1 MSLPELSD
9 LVVCQV
15 VLKSS
20 LLMES
25 VVALVAEWISLGE
38 VIKLQ
43 ELSTPISDV
52 LREWQ
57 DKEIMESLGDQI
69 WNEMNEEWTE
79 YMCGEGN
86 SPAL

>member
-1 MSLPELSD
+1 MISWSGH
-9 LVVCQV
+9 V
-15 VLKSS
+15 VLVSR

-38 VIKLQ
+38 MFKQQ
-43 ELSTPISDV
+43 ELSTPIPDC

-57 DKEIMESLGDQI
+57 RKETMESLGDQI
-69 WNEMNEEWTE
+69 WNDFNEEWAE
-79 YMCGEGN
+79 YVYREGN